1 MKWSRREFIK
11 GSALGVASLPT
22 WNLDT
27 LMKGYRDKMSQVALV
42 KIKERKQG
50 VNEVLS
56 LFDFSSMKGKRVV
69 VKPNFNTAD
78 PTPGSTHN
86 DTLRQLLL
94 AIHDSGAID
103 IAVGDRS
110 GPTPTTEVFEEKN
123 ILNMA
128 EELDF
133 KPINFEDLEDE
144 DWVKFNPEGNH
155 WKDGFS
161 IARPVVESEYTV
173 STCCVKTHQYGG
185 VFTLSLKN
193 SVGVAPRNLM
203 RELHNSSDMRKMI
216 AEINL
221 AYEPDLIVMDGIDC
235 FVDGGPMTG
244 TKKSANVMIAG
255 KDRVAIDAVGIAVLK
270 ELGAKKEIMERK
282 IFEQEQ
288 IQRAV
293 ELGLGIPEADR
304 IEFITPDQA
313 SREYAKK
320 LQSILTEG

>member
-11 GSALGVASLPT
+11 GTVYGVTSLSA

-27 LMKGYRDKMSQVALV
+27 LKKAYGDKMSQVALV

-50 VNEVLS
+50 VSEVLS
-56 LFDFSSMKGKRVV
+56 MFDYPTMKGKRVLI
-69 VKPNFNTAD
+69 KPNFNTAD

-94 AIHDSGAID
+94 VIQNEGAISVT
-103 IAVGDRS
+103 VGDRS
-110 GPTPTTEVFEEKN
+110 GPTPTNEVLNKKG
-123 ILNMA
+123 ILDMA
-128 EELDF
+128 KELDF
-133 KPINFEDLEDE
+133 EPINFEDLDDK
-144 DWVKFNPEGNH
+144 DWVKFDPEGNH
-155 WKDGFS
+155 WNDGFL

-203 RELHNSSDMRKMI
+203 EELHNSPDMRKMI

-221 AYEPDLIVMDGIDC
+221 AYEPDLVVMDGIEC

-244 TKKSANVMIAG
+244 TKKTADVIFAG

-270 ELGAKKEIMERK
+270 ELGAKKEIMDRK

-293 ELGLGIPEADR
+293 ELGLGVPAANQ
-304 IEFITPDQA
+304 IEFITSDRA
-313 SREYAKK
+313 SSEYAKK
-320 LQSILTEG
+320 LQSILAQG